1 MDVIILAAGIGSRM
15 KLDYPKQFY
24 KINGKPFFIYSL
36 EVISKMEI
44 FDNIILMCN
53 KDYFSLYKESI
64 KNFNI
69 KNVKFI
75 EGGGTRQESVYKGL
89 LHVKSERVLIHE
101 AARPLISVE
110 FINYLLSFNEDSV
123 VPVVPVNFTVS
134 GGEQFMVKEYKR
146 EELKNVQLPQ
156 VFNSEMLLSCHEK
169 AIKEGYQATEDG
181 TLVFH
186 YGNKVRFVEGRD
198 SNIKITN
205 PLDILVVNNLMNF
218 N

>member
-36 EVISKMEI
+36 EVINKMDK

-53 KDYFSLYKESI
+53 KDYFDLYKESI

-69 KNVKFI
+69 KNVKFV
-75 EGGGTRQESVYKGL
+75 EGGKTRQESVYNGL

-110 FINYLLSFNEDSV
+110 FINYLLSFEEDSV
-123 VPVVPVNFTVS
+123 VPVVPVNFTIS
-134 GGEQFMVKEYKR
+134 GGDEFMENEYNRKS
-146 EELKNVQLPQ
+146 LKNVQLPQ
-156 VFNSEMLLSCHEK
+156 VFDYKMLLSCHEK
-169 AIKEGYQATEDG
+169 AIKEGYESTEDG